1 MPYDVVI
8 VGAGS
13 AGAPLAARLSEDPTV
28 EVLLLEAGPDWR
40 AADAPPA
47 MRTANPYAILEP
59 VFARFHW
66 PALTARRT
74 PEQAP
79 RPYWRGRGLGGSS
92 AMNSQLA
99 IRALPDDFDRWAAAG
114 CRGWAW
120 EDVLDAHRRLEDDRD
135 FGDRPYHGRGGP
147 IPIRRLPEGQWG
159 AVDHA
164 LAEAATT
171 TAEPWADDHNAPG
184 STGVSPYALNAG
196 DDGRV
201 STADGYLE
209 PARGRPNLTIRGEA
223 LVDRVR
229 VVGGRAV
236 GVVVRTAGGAE
247 AIDAGEVIL
256 CAGAIHTPAILLR
269 SGIGPADELR
279 GLGITVEADLAG
291 VGRRLTEHPSVFVD
305 LELRG
310 EARAASVDQ
319 RHSAVVVRSSSGD
332 AGSGDNDL
340 ILIPNNLR
348 GYDAGALGQGCLYV
362 GVYES
367 WSEGSVT
374 LRSAE
379 PTDDPVV
386 ELRMLTDERDLR
398 RLRDGA
404 RRLFELCASPPF
416 QRIARRVLVDDD
428 GRTPADLGDDRA
440 LDAWMRATCTDHQH
454 PAGTCRMGDPA
465 DPATVVTPDCRVV
478 GVDGLRVVDASVM
491 PASPRANTHV
501 TCVAIG
507 EHAAALMRRGNGGRP
522 S

>member
-13 AGAPLAARLSEDPTV
+13 AGAPLAARLTEDPAV
-28 EVLLLEAGPDWR
+28 SVLLLEAGPDWR
-40 AADAPPA
+40 AADAPAA
-47 MRTANPYAILEP
+47 MRTPNPYAILDP
-59 VFARFHW
+59 AYARFHW
-66 PALTARRT
+66 PALMARRT
-74 PEQAP
+74 AQQEP

-114 CRGWAW
+114 CSGWAW
-120 EDVLDAHRRLEDDRD
+120 DDVLPAHRRLEDDRD

-147 IPIRRLPEGQWG
+147 IPIRRLPEAAWG

-164 LAEAATT
+164 LAEAAT
-171 TAEPWADDHNAPG
+171 AAGEPWTDDHNAPG

-196 DDGRV
+196 DHGRV

-209 PARGRPNLTIRGEA
+209 PARGRVNLTVRGGA

-229 VVGGRAV
+229 VARGRAV
-236 GVVVRTAGGAE
+236 GVIVRTGDGE
-247 AIDAGEVIL
+247 ETMDAGEVVL
-256 CAGAIHTPAILLR
+256 CAGAVHTPAILLR
-269 SGIGPADELR
+269 SGIGPAAELR
-279 GLGITVEADLAG
+279 ALGIRVTAELDG

-305 LELRG
+305 LELRP
-310 EARAASVDQ
+310 EARAAAVDQ
-319 RHSAVVVRSSSGD
+319 RHSAAVVRSSSGD
-332 AGSGDNDL
+332 RDSGANDM

-348 GYDAGALGQGCLYV
+348 GYDDRALAQGCLYV

-374 LRSAE
+374 LRSTDPA
-379 PTDDPVV
+379 DDPVV
-386 ELRMLTDERDLR
+386 ELAMLTDERDLR

-404 RRLFELCASPPF
+404 RRLFELAASAPF
-416 QRIARRVLVDDD
+416 RRIASRVVIDDD
-428 GRTPADLGDDRA
+428 GRAPADLRDDRA

-454 PAGTCRMGDPA
+454 PAGSCRMGDPA
-465 DPATVVTPDCRVV
+465 EASTVVGPDCRVV
-478 GVDGLRVVDASVM
+478 GVDGLRVADASLM
-491 PASPRANTHV
+491 PASPRANTHL

-507 EHAAALMRRGNGGRP
+507 EHAAALISRGR
-522 S
+522 